1 MKKLLIFI
9 GAILVVL
16 FSSCNSCNKS
26 NEASD
31 TTNTKGIVVENT
43 ISTAK
48 EYMFLNYGEDYRWF
62 ESCVTMTNFMDGDS
76 TSSEIENVT
85 NIFQVVEMAEDSC
98 SADVHVITISNNKS
112 NPEAKVEVIEGF
124 WIEDYVLNTEEIN
137 VTFEEAYERAMNANI
152 TKPHSR
158 QCVLRKEVG
167 PVECNAQYIFG
178 NSQCQIYVDAVTGEV
193 SGINPAYGK
202 FGMPLGE
209 WP

>member
-43 ISTAK
+43 VSTAK
-48 EYMFLNYGEDYRWF
+48 EYMYLNYGGDYRWF
-62 ESCVTMTNFMDGDS
+62 ETCVTMTNFMDGDS

-98 SADVHVITISNNKS
+98 SADVHVITISNDKS
-112 NPEAKVEVIEGF
+112 NPEAEIKVIKGF
-124 WIEDYVLNTEEIN
+124 WVEDYVLNTEEIK
-137 VTFEEAYERAMNANI
+137 VTFEEAYENVMKANI
-152 TKPHSR
+152 VKPHSR
-158 QCVLRKEVG
+158 KCVLRKEIGAVD
-167 PVECNAQYIFG
+167 CNAQYIFG
-178 NSQCQIYVDAVTGEV
+178 NSQCQVYVDAVTGEV
-193 SGINPAYGK
+193 SGTNPAYTR
-202 FGMPLGE
+202 E
-209 WP
+209 